1 MFLLGT
7 WVGSNCTTDV
17 DCKLVG
23 NAICGPTGTCRCDRA
38 HFASDTDTEC
48 IPGNINVTD
57 TILQVMI
64 LKHLYQQN
72 SGSPIE
78 MTTSATSK
86 NPFVVKGNGVA
97 RKARLHQKIANA
109 LMVSNFD

>member
-7 WVGSNCTTDV
+7 WVSSNCTADV
-17 DCKLVG
+17 DCKVVG
-23 NAICGPTGTCRCDRA
+23 NVICSPTGTCRCA

-57 TILQVMI
+57 IILQVMI

-72 SGSPIE
+72 SGSPVE
-78 MTTSATSK
+78 MTTSPTSK

-97 RKARLHQKIANA
+97 RKARLHQKIIANA
-109 LMVSNFD
+109 LMASNFN